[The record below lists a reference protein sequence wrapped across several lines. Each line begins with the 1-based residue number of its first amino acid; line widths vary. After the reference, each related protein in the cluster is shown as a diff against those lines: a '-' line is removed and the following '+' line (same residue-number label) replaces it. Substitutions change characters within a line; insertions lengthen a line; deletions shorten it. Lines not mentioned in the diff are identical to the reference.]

1 MLVLWSHYFCGV
13 KVHLLLD
20 TFIYK
25 FINSVGSKIH
35 ECCGNLNPEFMD
47 SVDRN
52 NQINF
57 KEFHKINV

>member
-1 MLVLWSHYFCGV
+1 MLW
-13 KVHLLLD
+13 KP
-20 TFIYK
+20 
-25 FINSVGSKIH
+25 
-35 ECCGNLNPEFMD
+35 NPEFMD